1 MGVAEDDFFLICK
14 GVNSLK
20 KNGKVLQV
28 EQRRLAWAENTQ
40 IQEVLVKSPGS
51 EQPQG

>member
-1 MGVAEDDFFLICK
+1 MQ
-14 GVNSLK
+14 

-28 EQRRLAWAENTQ
+28 EQRRLAWAETTQ
-40 IQEVLVKSPGS
+40 IRVKSLGS